1 MLRKIKKNDIFMK
14 EVKIMKDS
22 RIEKLAS
29 NLLNHSINLQ
39 KGEKILIEIIGMDA
53 IPLGKEL
60 IKQSESIE
68 ALPFFNIIDYE
79 IMREMLKNTTEEQ
92 IQVYAKHDLQRMKD
106 MDAYIGVRASTNTA
120 ELNGIL
126 KRKMELYNKYY
137 TLPVHFEERVKHT
150 KWCILRYPNASMAQM
165 SNMNTE
171 EFEDF
176 YFNVCTLD
184 YEKMSKAMDDLVNL
198 MNKTKKVHIV
208 GEGTDLTFSIEGIP
222 AEKYMG
228 TFNIPDGEVAT
239 APVKNS
245 INGYITYNTETRYN
259 GILFNNIRFEFE
271 NGKIVNATS
280 NKTKELN
287 EILNTDE
294 GSRYIGEFA
303 LGLNPYIEKPIGDTL
318 FDEKIKGSFHFTP
331 GDSLEESD
339 NGNRSSIH
347 WDIVNIQ
354 TPEYGGG
361 EIWFDDVLVRKDGLF
376 ILEELKQLNPENLK
390 IGTNWNIIKFL
401 FI

>member
-1 MLRKIKKNDIFMK
+1 MRDI
-14 EVKIMKDS
+14 

-29 NLLNHSINLQ
+29 NLLSHSVNLQ

-60 IKQSESIE
+60 IRQAENIG

-79 IMREMLKNTTEEQ
+79 ILREMLINGMEEQ
-92 IQVYAKHDLQRMKD
+92 LQIYAKHDLQRMKD

-120 ELNGIL
+120 ELNGVATE
-126 KRKMELYNKYY
+126 KMEMYNKYY
-137 TLPVHFEERVKHT
+137 TMPVHFEERVKHT

-171 EFEDF
+171 NFEDF

-184 YEKMSKAMDDLVNL
+184 YDKMSKAMDPLVNL
-198 MNKTKKVHIV
+198 MNKTKNVHII
-208 GEGTDLTFSIEGIP
+208 GEGTNLTFSIEEIP

-245 INGYITYNTETRYN
+245 VNGYITYNTETRYN
-259 GILFNNIRFEFE
+259 GVLFNNIRFEFKD
-271 NGKIVNATS
+271 GKIVKATS

-287 EILNTDE
+287 EILDTDE

-339 NGNRSSIH
+339 NDNRSSIH

-361 EIWFDDVLVRKDGLF
+361 EIWFDDVLVRKDGIFVLD
-376 ILEELKQLNPENLK
+376 ELKPLNPENL
-390 IGTNWNIIKFL
+390 I
-401 FI
+401 

>member
-1 MLRKIKKNDIFMK
+1 
-14 EVKIMKDS
+14 MKDI

-29 NLLNHSINLQ
+29 NLLSHSINLQ

-60 IKQSESIE
+60 IKQAENIG
-68 ALPFFNIIDYE
+68 AIPFFNIIDYE
-79 IMREMLKNTTEEQ
+79 IMREMLLNCTEEQ
-92 IQVYAKHDLQRMKD
+92 MQIYAKHDLQRMKD

-120 ELNGIL
+120 ELNGIPVE
-126 KRKMELYNKYY
+126 KMEIYNKYY

-184 YEKMSKAMDDLVNL
+184 YDKMSKAMDPLVDL
-198 MNKTKKVHIV
+198 MNRTKNVHII

-228 TFNIPDGEVAT
+228 TYNIPDGEVAT
-239 APVKNS
+239 APIKDSV
-245 INGYITYNTETRYN
+245 NGYITYNTETRYN
-259 GILFNNIRFEFE
+259 GVLFNNIRFEFKD
-271 NGKIVNATS
+271 GKIVKATS

-287 EILNTDE
+287 EILDTDE

-303 LGLNPYIEKPIGDTL
+303 LGLNPYIERPIGDTL

-361 EIWFDDVLVRKDGLF
+361 EIWFDDVLVRKDGVF
-376 ILEELKQLNPENLK
+376 VLEELKELKALNPENL
-390 IGTNWNIIKFL
+390 I
-401 FI
+401 

>member
-1 MLRKIKKNDIFMK
+1 
-14 EVKIMKDS
+14 MKDI

-29 NLLNHSINLQ
+29 SLLSHSINLQ
-39 KGEKILIEIIGMDA
+39 KGERILIEIIGMEA

-60 IKQSESIE
+60 IKQAENIG
-68 ALPFFNIIDYE
+68 AIPFFNIIDYE
-79 IMREMLKNTTEEQ
+79 IMREMLLNCTEEQ
-92 IQVYAKHDLQRMKD
+92 MKIFAKHDVQRMKD
-106 MDAYIGVRASTNTA
+106 MNAYIGIRASTNTA
-120 ELNGIL
+120 ELNGVPVE
-126 KRKMELYNKYY
+126 KMEIYNKYY

-184 YEKMSKAMDDLVNL
+184 YDKMSKAMNPLVNL
-198 MNKTKKVHIV
+198 MNKTKNVHII

-228 TFNIPDGEVAT
+228 TYNIPDGEVAT
-239 APVKNS
+239 APIKDSV
-245 INGYITYNTETRYN
+245 NGYITYNTETRYN
-259 GILFNNIRFEFE
+259 GVLFNNIRFEFKD
-271 NGKIVNATS
+271 GKIIKATS

-287 EILNTDE
+287 EILDTDE

-318 FDEKIKGSFHFTP
+318 FDEKIKGSFHLTP
-331 GDSLEESD
+331 GDSLEESN

-361 EIWFDDVLVRKDGLF
+361 EIWFDDVLVRKDGVFVLD
-376 ILEELKQLNPENLK
+376 ELKALNPENY
-390 IGTNWNIIKFL
+390 TIKRIL
-401 FI
+401 Y

>member
-1 MLRKIKKNDIFMK
+1 MK

-39 KGEKILIEIIGMDA
+39 KGEKILIEIIGTDA

-60 IKQSESIE
+60 IKQSESID
-68 ALPFFNIIDYE
+68 ALPFFNIIDYQ
-79 IMREMLKNTTEEQ
+79 IMREMLKNATEEQ
-92 IQVYAKHDLQRMKD
+92 IQVYAKYDLQRMKD
-106 MDAYIGVRASTNTA
+106 MDAYIGIRASTNTA
-120 ELNGIL
+120 ELNGIS
-126 KRKMELYNKYY
+126 KEKMELYNKYY

-176 YFNVCTLD
+176 YFNVCTID
-184 YEKMSKAMDDLVNL
+184 YEKMSKAMDPLVNL
-198 MNKTKKVHIV
+198 MNKTKKVHII

-239 APVKNS
+239 APVKTS
-245 INGYITYNTETRYN
+245 VNGYITYNTETRYN
-259 GILFNNIRFEFE
+259 GILFNNIKFEFK
-271 NGKIVNATS
+271 NGKIVKAIS

-287 EILNTDE
+287 EILDTDE

-361 EIWFDDVLVRKDGLF
+361 EIWFDGVLVRKDGIFVLD
-376 ILEELKQLNPENLK
+376 ELKALNPENL
-390 IGTNWNIIKFL
+390 I
-401 FI
+401 

>member
-1 MLRKIKKNDIFMK
+1 
-14 EVKIMKDS
+14 MKDL
-22 RIEKLAS
+22 RIEKLAN
-29 NLLNHSINLQ
+29 NLLNHSLNLK

-60 IKQSESIE
+60 IKQSERIG
-68 ALPFFNIIDYE
+68 AFPIFNIIDHE
-79 IMREMLKNTTEEQ
+79 IMREMLKNVTVEQ
-92 IQVYAKHDLQRMKD
+92 IQVYEKHDLQRMKD
-106 MDAYIGVRASTNTA
+106 MDAYIGIRASVNTA
-120 ELNGIL
+120 ELNGIP

-137 TLPVHFEERVKHT
+137 TLPVHFEERVKNT

-176 YFNVCTLD
+176 YFNVCTID
-184 YEKMSKAMDDLVNL
+184 YGKMSKAMDALVNL

-239 APVKNS
+239 APVKTS
-245 INGYITYNTETRYN
+245 VNGYITYNTETRYN
-259 GILFNNIRFEFE
+259 GVLFNNIRFEFKD
-271 NGKIVNATS
+271 GKIVKATS

-287 EILNTDE
+287 EILDTDE

-303 LGLNPYIEKPIGDTL
+303 IGLNPYIENPIGDTL

-361 EIWFDDVLVRKDGLF
+361 EIWFDDVLVRKDGVFVLD
-376 ILEELKQLNPENLK
+376 ELKQLNPENL
-390 IGTNWNIIKFL
+390 I
-401 FI
+401 

>member
-1 MLRKIKKNDIFMK
+1 
-14 EVKIMKDS
+14 MKDL

-60 IKQSESIE
+60 IKQSENIG
-68 ALPFFNIIDYE
+68 ALPFFYILDYE
-79 IMREMLKNTTEEQ
+79 IMREMLKNATEEQ
-92 IQVYAKHDLQRMKD
+92 IQIYAKTDLQRMKD
-106 MDAYIGVRASTNTA
+106 MDAYIGVRASTNVS
-120 ELNGIL
+120 ELNGIS
-126 KRKMELYNKYY
+126 KEKMELYNKYY

-184 YEKMSKAMDDLVNL
+184 YDKMSRAMDALVDL
-198 MNKTKKVHIV
+198 MNKTKKVRIV
-208 GEGTDLTFSIEGIP
+208 GERTDLTFSIEGIP

-245 INGYITYNTETRYN
+245 INGHITYNTETRYN
-259 GILFNNIRFEFE
+259 GILFNNIKFEFE
-271 NGKIVNATS
+271 NGKIVKAIS

-287 EILNTDE
+287 EILDTDE

-361 EIWFDDVLVRKDGLF
+361 EIWFDDVLVRKDGIF
-376 ILEELKQLNPENLK
+376 VLEELKQLNPENL
-390 IGTNWNIIKFL
+390 I
-401 FI
+401 